1 MVRDQG
7 SIGQH
12 MSLLPFQAPRNRLS
26 LANSYGNHGRPGM
39 SQGAE
44 RPAPQCCSLDRLLLA
59 ISAGV
64 NGAASWA
71 GLWLPWILNY
81 DWPDRQNE
89 QHSSVAGDTA
99 HTFIASGM
107 TWFVLVFVLFNGFPG
122 PGCISASCHCNFS
135 TPPQDGFCDF

>member
-1 MVRDQG
+1 M
-7 SIGQH
+7 I
-12 MSLLPFQAPRNRLS
+12 
-26 LANSYGNHGRPGM
+26 
-39 SQGAE
+39 QGAE
-44 RPAPQCCSLDRLLLA
+44 RPALQCYSLDGLLLA

-64 NGAASWA
+64 EGAAFWV

-107 TWFVLVFVLFNGFPG
+107 TWFVLVFVLLMAFQTRAASQHPAAA
-122 PGCISASCHCNFS
+122 ISPLLLRRAFV
-135 TPPQDGFCDF
+135 F